1 MAGRIDRTDR
11 LATTAVEP
19 PRLTRRQALGRLK
32 TAGLVAAA
40 GGLPWGSLV
49 RACADDGQA
58 PATGP
63 AAARL
68 FDLKKVADGIY
79 GAIAK
84 PTAMLNCN
92 AAVIVNRDHVLVVDT
107 HSKPSAAKALIR
119 QIRDEITDLPVR
131 YVVDSHLHGDHAM
144 GNEAYPEVFGAERRG
159 DLVGEDARVA
169 GEARR
174 AAAEGVARRPAREQ
188 IADFRARLEA
198 SRDESERAALRAH
211 IEGLAA
217 YQKEMTPPR
226 VTLPTMTFDRRL
238 VIHRGGREIHLL
250 FLGRAHTAGDVV
262 AFIPSERVIAT
273 GDLMHGLLP
282 YMGDGFPDE
291 WPATLRALEA
301 LEFDRVIPGHGSIQ
315 EGKSVLAQFRGY
327 VEEITEKVA
336 RGVERGQPL
345 DELKKTI
352 TPATLARSR
361 RTTRAA
367 ASSVSWRPSSR
378 SRKSPPGCSTAA
390 SRAMSGKSSL
400 ISRNARASARCHC
413 TDAPGSPQLAQQSG
427 TSERERSGLSVQAE
441 RLAKRGQVTRCVNHF
456 GFLRRTRRRGPTE
469 ILEGVKQPVARFA

>member
-1 MAGRIDRTDR
+1 MCQSRSHGHHHHEHRNQPDRSHVPTHEHPIEPGR
-11 LATTAVEP
+11 LS
-19 PRLTRRQALGRLK
+19 RRRALGRLK
-32 TAGLVAAA
+32 TAALTAAA
-40 GGLPWGSLV
+40 SGLPWGAVV
-49 RACADDGQA
+49 RAVTAEGQA
-58 PATGP
+58 PAAGGAP
-63 AAARL
+63 ARL
-68 FDLKKVADGIY
+68 FDLKRVAPGIY

-119 QIRDEITDLPVR
+119 QIRDEVTDLPVR

-144 GNEAYPEVFGAERRG
+144 GNEAYPEAFGA
-159 DLVGEDARVA
+159 
-169 GEARR
+169 
-174 AAAEGVARRPAREQ
+174 GVEVISSAKTREWLEKLGVPRMQETLDGLPKQ
-188 IADFRARLEA
+188 IADLRAMRDA
-198 SRDESERAALRAH
+198 SRDESQRAAFGTH
-211 IEGLAA
+211 IEGLES
-217 YQKEMTPPR
+217 YLREMSPAR

-262 AFIPSERVIAT
+262 AYIPSERVVAT

-327 VEEITEKVA
+327 VEEITEKVS
-336 RGVERGQPL
+336 RGVERGQTP

-352 TPATLARSR
+352 TADTLASLKANDVRGR
-361 RTTRAA
+361 IERELTALFPFPER
-367 ASSVSWRPSSR
+367 
-378 SRKSPPGCSTAA
+378 PPGMLDDNVA
-390 SRAMSGKSSL
+390 SNVREVF
-400 ISRNARASARCHC
+400 
-413 TDAPGSPQLAQQSG
+413 TYF
-427 TSERERSGLSVQAE
+427 TERKG
-441 RLAKRGQVTRCVNHF
+441 
-456 GFLRRTRRRGPTE
+456 RRELP
-469 ILEGVKQPVARFA
+469 LK